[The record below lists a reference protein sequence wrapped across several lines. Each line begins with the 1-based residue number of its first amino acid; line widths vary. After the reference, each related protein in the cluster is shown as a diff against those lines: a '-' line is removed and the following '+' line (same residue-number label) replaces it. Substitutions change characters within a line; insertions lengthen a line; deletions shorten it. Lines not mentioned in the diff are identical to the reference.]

1 MVSEKFLKLFTAV
14 SFITALVSTVSWLL
28 FDPSLVDGFGY
39 LKVYTWFFR
48 VVICSTLW
56 TFAGLCFLVVGAVK
70 KNGLHKIQDKALYLM
85 GYAYLIMG
93 PWLAMISRVTS
104 E

>member
-1 MVSEKFLKLFTAV
+1 MVSKNFLKLFTAI
-14 SFITALVSTVSWLL
+14 SFITALVSTVSWFL

-56 TFAGLCFLVVGAVK
+56 AFAGLCFLVVGVVE
-70 KNGLHKIQDKALYLM
+70 KNGFHKFQDKVLYLM

-93 PWLAMISRVTS
+93 PCFAMVSRVTS